1 MQDRNDAVST
11 SALSPKTHLNR
22 QHSKQNQHSNHRVDR
37 KSKATLPR
45 RRSNNYTTNGI
56 SLKSMLKSEQSRRQK
71 NMNLPTRHGNFGGT
85 LVSTRANGTKQVTS
99 MIAKTS
105 TTISK
110 KERKS
115 NKRHVTFKVDATSK
129 TVRYSLDTKRARKVL
144 HDFCIIFVS
153 KCYGPLMT
161 SLKNEFRRDSARL
174 EQQDKLRYY
183 ALVSFFIKWHKT
195 FDPSTIGKL
204 IFTLDAFS
212 FNLVLLTCEHAMDQM
227 KTVPSKVAELEGALH
242 LYTQMMQMVYIMT
255 TSSDGTYNAMALG
268 LMERLFYSREPINRI
283 AKLFKCFKPATFAKQ
298 FACDLVEL
306 LHVSLKVLDF
316 FDSSTAK
323 SDSTAVRKSNDRL
336 TMMKEAA
343 RSFDVDDFLRRLF
356 HHTNIRLYSKL
367 LAQYDTNTHQV
378 NHYVVSFFI
387 RMCKMVIATVPSST
401 DASLPQKVTLEPMLY
416 TIPFL
421 STLRK
426 ILNDR
431 GIRDDKHYKQIIS
444 FATTIVR
451 HFAVECTQSNPML
464 IVEAL
469 FVSKLKGHCVSVMSR
484 YMYDDEEL
492 VAMVEGERAR
502 RVKEAE
508 LNNYNNQDDDLN
520 EEVNLQSM
528 NQAEANNKPG
538 SNRGSNERMN
548 DDESEDEWVSDD
560 ENEDEID
567 NDNDTSE
574 KFKKK
579 GDVNSSSSDQKK
591 KVKWSEEEDNILRST
606 LANALSV
613 KSAIYS
619 LIKPSSGLKK
629 RNRSKKKIKKRM
641 KHLGLNEA
649 GGLTKD
655 TDGDDEELQTS
666 NVSDPDLNSIKAKSF
681 VGDDRSSSHI
691 DAESTQSTNASIFD
705 QVDPNEKDSDDI
717 REAEKRKSALSKLG
731 EDVNNDEDD
740 DNSSPSKKRRFSI
753 NTYESSQGL
762 VLDESQPKGKV
773 EPEEL
778 VLDKSQTN
786 TIASPEVLSRS
797 DEDEKSLES
806 GISIIARSKGNKKT
820 LVFDESDDE

>member
-1 MQDRNDAVST
+1 
-11 SALSPKTHLNR
+11 
-22 QHSKQNQHSNHRVDR
+22 
-37 KSKATLPR
+37 
-45 RRSNNYTTNGI
+45 
-56 SLKSMLKSEQSRRQK
+56 MLKSEQSRRQK
-71 NMNLPTRHGNFGGT
+71 NVSLPTRHGNFGGT
-85 LVSTRANGTKQVTS
+85 LVSTRANGTKEVTS

-105 TTISK
+105 ATVSK

-115 NKRHVTFKVDATSK
+115 NKRHVAFKVDATSK

-268 LMERLFYSREPINRI
+268 LIERLFYSREPINRV

-316 FDSSTAK
+316 FDASTAK
-323 SDSTAVRKSNDRL
+323 SDSTTVRKSNDRL
-336 TMMKEAA
+336 TMMNEAA

-356 HHTNIRLYSKL
+356 HHINIRLYSKL

-401 DASLPQKVTLEPMLY
+401 DVSSPQKVTLEPMLY

-451 HFAVECTQSNPML
+451 HFAVECTLSNPML

-508 LNNYNNQDDDLN
+508 LNNYNDEDDNLN

-528 NQAEANNKPG
+528 NHAEANNKPG
-538 SNRGSNERMN
+538 TNHASNERIN

-560 ENEDEID
+560 ENEDE
-567 NDNDTSE
+567 NDNDTS
-574 KFKKK
+574 KNLKKK
-579 GDVNSSSSDQKK
+579 EDENSSSSDKK
-591 KVKWSEEEDNILRST
+591 KKEKWSEEEDNILWST

-655 TDGDDEELQTS
+655 MDGDDEELQMT
-666 NVSDPDLNSIKAKSF
+666 NVSEPDSRSIQAKSS
-681 VGDDRSSSHI
+681 VGDDRSSIHI
-691 DAESTQSTNASIFD
+691 DAESTQSTNVSIFD
-705 QVDPNEKDSDDI
+705 QAGPNQKDSDDI
-717 REAEKRKSALSKLG
+717 GETEKRKSVPSKLA
-731 EDVNNDEDD
+731 EDEDEDNDEEDD
-740 DNSSPSKKRRFSI
+740 KSSPSKKRRFSI
-753 NTYESSQGL
+753 NTNESSQGL
-762 VLDESQPKGKV
+762 VLDESQPKDKV
-773 EPEEL
+773 ESEEL

-786 TIASPEVLSRS
+786 TIASADVMSGS
-797 DEDEKSLES
+797 DEDENSLES
-806 GISIIARSKGNKKT
+806 GSSIIAHSKGKKKA